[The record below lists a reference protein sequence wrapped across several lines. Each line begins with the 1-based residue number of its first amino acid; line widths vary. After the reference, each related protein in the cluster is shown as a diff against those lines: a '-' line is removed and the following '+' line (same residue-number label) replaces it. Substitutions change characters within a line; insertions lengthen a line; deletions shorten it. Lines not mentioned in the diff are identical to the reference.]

1 MFAQKHTFSS
11 LHVLQKER
19 LTPNSS
25 SSSSK
30 RLITAPDVSDIKLY
44 YKINSQVFPQQE
56 KTKTKKTKE
65 ALLRDSEE
73 MRTYI
78 ANGTHHRLDKT
89 RESQVCV

>member
-11 LHVLQKER
+11 LQVLQKER

-25 SSSSK
+25 SSK
-30 RLITAPDVSDIKLY
+30 CLITAPDVSDIKLY

-56 KTKTKKTKE
+56 KKTKQ

-73 MRTYI
+73 TRTYI
-78 ANGTHHRLDKT
+78 ANSTRHRLDKA

>member
-11 LHVLQKER
+11 LQVLQKER
-19 LTPNSS
+19 LTPN

-56 KTKTKKTKE
+56 NKQNKKTKE

-73 MRTYI
+73 TRTYI
-78 ANGTHHRLDKT
+78 ANSTRHRLDKA

>member
-11 LHVLQKER
+11 LQVLQKER
-19 LTPNSS
+19 LTPN

-56 KTKTKKTKE
+56 KKNKTKE

-73 MRTYI
+73 TRTYI
-78 ANGTHHRLDKT
+78 ANSTRHRLDKA

>member
-11 LHVLQKER
+11 LQVLQKER
-19 LTPNSS
+19 LTPN

-56 KTKTKKTKE
+56 KKQNKKTKE

-73 MRTYI
+73 TRTYI
-78 ANGTHHRLDKT
+78 ANSTCHRLDKA

>member
-11 LHVLQKER
+11 LQVLQKER
-19 LTPNSS
+19 LTPN

-56 KTKTKKTKE
+56 KKKQNKKTKE

-73 MRTYI
+73 TRTYI
-78 ANGTHHRLDKT
+78 ANSTRHRLDKA

>member
-11 LHVLQKER
+11 LQVLQKER
-19 LTPNSS
+19 LTPN

-56 KTKTKKTKE
+56 KKTKQKKTKE

-73 MRTYI
+73 TRTYI
-78 ANGTHHRLDKT
+78 ANSTRHRLDKA

>member
-11 LHVLQKER
+11 LQVLQKER
-19 LTPNSS
+19 LTPNS

-56 KTKTKKTKE
+56 KKQNKKTKE

-73 MRTYI
+73 TRTYI
-78 ANGTHHRLDKT
+78 ANSTHHRLDKA